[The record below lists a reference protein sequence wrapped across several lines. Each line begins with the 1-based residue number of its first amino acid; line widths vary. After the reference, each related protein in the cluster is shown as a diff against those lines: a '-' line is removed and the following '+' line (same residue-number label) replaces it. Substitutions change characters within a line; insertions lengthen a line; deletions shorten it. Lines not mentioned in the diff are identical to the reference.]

1 MRTVW
6 VAGGSIVAVVA
17 VAAAV
22 TAGTD
27 SGGSKRSAAST
38 STAPGT
44 TAPGTT
50 APVTTALAT
59 TAQPTTAPST
69 TAPKP
74 ADVSKLFDYAAV
86 SSAYGSGTDADQA
99 YRTRLPTSAAR
110 DTMTVLSAI
119 DPSLAHARESKADA
133 AAVKIVPDGSDHGL
147 HQMILGSA
155 WTVDGVAPLE
165 NTYTLGGHIEVGFGD
180 SHAMLGAPGYPHRAD
195 QPCGIEPPNLGLDHR
210 GDPNAPWTTCTV
222 RTLSDGSTVSTS
234 SSQRGPG
241 TITFAVREFAG
252 GRGGITVTAADFPLV
267 IAPSGQLD
275 AAHVLSPSPWTE
287 QSLAAA
293 LSSPDLV
300 PAL

>member
-22 TAGTD
+22 TAGTG
-27 SGGSKRSAAST
+27 SGGSKRFVALT

-50 APVTTALAT
+50 APEIAA
-59 TAQPTTAPST
+59 PDITAPGT

-99 YRTRLPTSAAR
+99 YRTKLPTSAAR
-110 DTMTVLSAI
+110 DTMTVLNTV
-119 DPSLAHARESKADA
+119 DTSLAHARALKAASAD
-133 AAVKIVPDGSDHGL
+133 VKIVPDGSDHGL

-165 NTYTLGGHIEVGFGD
+165 NTYTRGGDLEIGFGD
-180 SHAMLGAPGYPHRAD
+180 SHAMLGAPGYPQSPD
-195 QPCGIEPPNLGLDHR
+195 QPCGIEPADLGLVHG
-210 GDPNAPWTTCTV
+210 GDPNAPWTPCTV

-252 GRGGITVTAADFPLV
+252 DRGGITITAADFPLV
-267 IAPSGQLD
+267 TPPSGGQLD